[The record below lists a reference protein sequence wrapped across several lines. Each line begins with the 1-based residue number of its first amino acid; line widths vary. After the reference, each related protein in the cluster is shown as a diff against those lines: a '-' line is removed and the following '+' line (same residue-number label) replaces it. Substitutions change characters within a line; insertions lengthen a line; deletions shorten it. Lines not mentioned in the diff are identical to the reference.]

1 MKYIAKIKILIKH
14 NRRLK
19 WVHEGV
25 EVEATTGDRAAKAG
39 ASAVA
44 AKYPGFK
51 RVQCSGV
58 KPAPHRDEEA
68 LVMPIEDVVETAAPV
83 FKRGPDGRGKKPPYE
98 PA

>member
-1 MKYIAKIKILIKH
+1 MRYIAKIKILIKH

-25 EVEATTGDRAAKAG
+25 EVDATTGDQAAKAG

-58 KPAPHRDEEA
+58 KPAP
-68 LVMPIEDVVETAAPV
+68 MPVTVHIVTKDDLAAPKLTLKARV
-83 FKRGPDGRGKKPPYE
+83 
-98 PA
+98 A